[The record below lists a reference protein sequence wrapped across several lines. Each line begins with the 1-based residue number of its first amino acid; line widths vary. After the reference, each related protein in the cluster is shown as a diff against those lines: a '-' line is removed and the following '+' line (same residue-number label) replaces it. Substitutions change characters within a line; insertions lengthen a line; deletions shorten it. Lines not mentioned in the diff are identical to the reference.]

1 MTLRFAAAALALL
14 AAVPL
19 CAATPPRPAKPPA
32 SLPVPAKIVPA
43 DVERVAMTTE
53 LGTIVIDLD
62 GKRAPLSTANFLRYV
77 VGKRFDNMVFYR
89 VMRLAWGEQPNGL
102 VQAGL
107 RGDPTRVLPPIP
119 HESTATTGLKH
130 VAGAISMARLGVG
143 TATADFSILISD
155 IPGLDAGQ
163 NPNDPEGYAVFG
175 RVVEGLDVARKIYD
189 VPLSPTA
196 GSGVLKGQMIEKP
209 VKVLTVRRVKVPV
222 PPTVVAP
229 QPPSATF

>member
-1 MTLRFAAAALALL
+1 MTRRFALAALALF
-14 AAVPL
+14 AAGSAV
-19 CAATPPRPAKPPA
+19 AAPRKPAPKLAKPPVV
-32 SLPVPAKIVPA
+32 LPLPDSV
-43 DVERVAMTTE
+43 RVAMATE
-53 LGTIVIDLD
+53 LGTITLDLD
-62 GKRAPLSTANFLRYV
+62 GKHAPVSTRNFLNYV
-77 VGKRFDNMVFYR
+77 DGKRLDGIVFYR

-107 RGDPTRVLPPIP
+107 RGDPKRVLPPIA
-119 HESTATTGLKH
+119 HESTSQTGLKH

-189 VPLSPTA
+189 APLSPTA
-196 GSGVLKGQMIEKP
+196 GSGILKGQMIDKP
-209 VKVLTVRRVKVPV
+209 VKVLTVRRVALPRPAAAQPV
-222 PPTVVAP
+222 AA
-229 QPPSATF
+229 QPPSL